1 MSTVIPAT
9 PTEPTEM
16 QPLPTAEP
24 CILVIFG
31 GSGDLTR
38 RKLLPAVFDL
48 TSMGCCK
55 RGFDI
60 IGVGLPAMTDDEFR
74 ASMRQSVEMSNSART
89 FSEPNWQS
97 FAGKLNYISGD
108 LDAPATYTE
117 LAARLERMRAAGGS
131 GNHLF
136 YLSVPASIAPKVIA
150 GLGAAGLNHNDNG
163 WSRIVV
169 EKPFGRDLETARILN
184 KTVLGVFEESSVY
197 RIDHYLGKETVQNIL
212 MFRFGNSL
220 FEPLWNRNF
229 IDYIEIT
236 AAEPLG
242 IENRAKFYEETGALR
257 DMVANH
263 LLQLLSLTAMEPPFS
278 LEADAVR
285 EQKVQVLKA
294 IRPMTVE
301 EVAQRTVRGQ
311 YGPGVLEGSMVRGYR
326 QEPGVAE
333 DSLAETFVALE
344 LHVDNWRWSGVP
356 FFVRTGKRLAAQ
368 MTEIRV
374 HFKPT
379 PEALFIGTQNTSSQ
393 NHQPEPNIIRI
404 RIQPDEGIAISFG
417 AKRPGIGMIGITVKA
432 DFNYR
437 DAFGMNTPVAYETLL
452 LDVMMGDAT
461 LFTRGDEVEAEWRIV
476 TPIEQAWAQLPKPQF
491 PNYAAG
497 SEGPELANAL
507 LSGGRHWN
515 ALRSLPR

>member
-9 PTEPTEM
+9 PTSPTEV
-16 QPLPTAEP
+16 QPLPVAEP
-24 CILVIFG
+24 CILIIFG

-48 TSMGCCK
+48 TSAGSLA

-60 IGVGLPAMTDDEFR
+60 VGVGLPAMQDDEFR
-74 ASMRQSVEMSNSART
+74 ASMRQSVEISNEART
-89 FSEPNWQS
+89 FNEENWRT
-97 FAGKLNYISGD
+97 FAGKLNYLSGD
-108 LDAPATYTE
+108 LDADDTYTQ
-117 LAARLERMRAAGGS
+117 LAKRLEAMRSAGAS

-150 GLGAAGLNHNDNG
+150 GLGKAGLNHNGNG
-163 WSRIVV
+163 WARVVV
-169 EKPFGRDLETARILN
+169 EKPFGRDLESARSLN
-184 KTVLGVFEESSVY
+184 KAVLSVFEEASVY

-220 FEPLWNRNF
+220 FEPLWNRNY
-229 IDYIEIT
+229 IDYVEIT
-236 AAEPLG
+236 AAEPMG
-242 IENRAKFYEETGALR
+242 VENRAKFYEETGALR

-278 LEADAVR
+278 MEADAVR

-301 EVAQRTVRGQ
+301 EVARRTVRGQ
-311 YGPGVLEGSMVRGYR
+311 YGPGVMEGSMVRGYR

-333 DSLAETFVALE
+333 DSMAETFVALE
-344 LHVDNWRWSGVP
+344 LRVENWRWSGVP
-356 FFVRTGKRLAAQ
+356 FFIRTGKRLAEH
-368 MTEIRV
+368 MTEIQV

-379 PEALFIGTQNTSSQ
+379 PEALFGDHQQ
-393 NHQPEPNIIRI
+393 RQPEPNVITI

-417 AKRPGIGMIGITVKA
+417 AKQPGLGMNGITVKA
-432 DFNYR
+432 DFSYR
-437 DAFGMNTPVAYETLL
+437 DAFGMATPVAYETLL

-497 SEGPELANAL
+497 SEGPEIAGAL
-507 LSGGRHWN
+507 MGGGRSWN
-515 ALRSLPR
+515 QLRRSTR

>member
-9 PTEPTEM
+9 PTVRTEA

-24 CILVIFG
+24 CILIIFG

-48 TSMGCCK
+48 TSVGCTE

-60 IGVGLPAMTDDEFR
+60 VGVGLPAMNDDEFR
-74 ASMRQSVEMSNSART
+74 TTMRESVEMSNDART
-89 FSEPNWQS
+89 FSEENWQK
-97 FAGKLNYISGD
+97 FAGKLNYFSGD
-108 LDAPATYTE
+108 LDTPETYAG
-117 LAARLERMRAAGGS
+117 LAKKLEEMRAAGSS

-136 YLSVPASIAPKVIA
+136 YLSVPASIAPKVIQ
-150 GLGAAGLNHNDNG
+150 GLGEAGLNRNENG

-169 EKPFGRDLETARILN
+169 EKPFGRDVETARALN
-184 KTVLGVFEESSVY
+184 KTLLSVFEESSVY

-229 IDYIEIT
+229 IDYVEIT

-242 IENRAKFYEETGALR
+242 VENRSKFYEETGALR

-278 LEADAVR
+278 LDADAVR

-294 IRPMTVE
+294 IRPMTLE
-301 EVAQRTVRGQ
+301 EVARRTVRGQ
-311 YGPGVLEGSMVRGYR
+311 YGPGVLEGNLVRGYR

-333 DSLAETFVALE
+333 DSLSETFVALE
-344 LHVDNWRWSGVP
+344 LRVDNWRWSGVP
-356 FFVRTGKRLAAQ
+356 FYIRTGKRLAAH

-374 HFKPT
+374 HFKAT
-379 PEALFIGTQNTSSQ
+379 PEALFVSGQNR
-393 NHQPEPNIIRI
+393 QPEPNIISI

-417 AKRPGIGMIGITVKA
+417 AKRPGLGMNGITVKA
-432 DFNYR
+432 DFSYR

-476 TPIEQAWAQLPKPQF
+476 TPIEQAWTQLPKPQF

-497 SEGPELANAL
+497 SEGPEIANAL
-507 LSGGRHWN
+507 MWGDRRWN
-515 ALRSLPR
+515 TLRKLPR

>member
-1 MSTVIPAT
+1 
-9 PTEPTEM
+9 M
-16 QPLPTAEP
+16 QPLPVAEP
-24 CILVIFG
+24 CVLIIFG

-48 TSMGCCK
+48 TSMGCTS

-60 IGVGLPAMTDDEFR
+60 VGVGLPAMNDDEFR
-74 ASMRQSVEMSNSART
+74 ASMRQSVEMSNDART
-89 FSEPNWQS
+89 FSEENWQKFS
-97 FAGKLNYISGD
+97 GKLSYISGD
-108 LDAPATYTE
+108 LDATETYTG
-117 LAARLERMRAAGGS
+117 LAKRLEEMRAAGSS

-150 GLGAAGLNHNDNG
+150 GLGAAGLNHNENG

-169 EKPFGRDLETARILN
+169 EKPFGRDLETARTLN
-184 KTVLGVFEESSVY
+184 KTVLSVFEESAVY

-229 IDYIEIT
+229 IDYVEIT

-242 IENRAKFYEETGALR
+242 VENRSKFYEETGALR

-278 LEADAVR
+278 LDADAVR

-301 EVAQRTVRGQ
+301 EVARRTVRGQ
-311 YGPGVLEGSMVRGYR
+311 YGPGVLEGNLVRGYR
-326 QEPGVAE
+326 HEPGVAE
-333 DSLAETFVALE
+333 DSMTETFVALE
-344 LHVDNWRWSGVP
+344 LRVDNWRWSGVP
-356 FFVRTGKRLAAQ
+356 FYIRTGKRLASHT
-368 MTEIRV
+368 TEIRI
-374 HFKPT
+374 HFKAT
-379 PEALFIGTQNTSSQ
+379 PEALFGSPQNR
-393 NHQPEPNIIRI
+393 QPEPNIISI

-417 AKRPGIGMIGITVKA
+417 AKRPGLGMNGITVKA
-432 DFNYR
+432 DFSYR

-476 TPIEQAWAQLPKPQF
+476 TPIEQAWAQLPKPEF

-497 SEGPELANAL
+497 SEGPEIANAL
-507 LSGGRHWN
+507 MWGDRRWN
-515 ALRSLPR
+515 KLRTLQR

>member
-1 MSTVIPAT
+1 V
-9 PTEPTEM
+9 
-16 QPLPTAEP
+16 QPLPMGEP
-24 CILVIFG
+24 CVLIIFG

-48 TSMGCCK
+48 TSMGCTD

-60 IGVGLPAMTDDEFR
+60 VGVGLPTMNDEEFR
-74 ASMRQSVEMSNSART
+74 ASMRQSVEMSNDART
-89 FSEPNWQS
+89 FSEANWQKFS
-97 FAGKLNYISGD
+97 GKLNYLSGD
-108 LDAPATYTE
+108 LDLPGTYVE
-117 LAARLERMRAAGGS
+117 LAKRLESMRAAGSS

-136 YLSVPASIAPKVIA
+136 YLSVPASIAPKVIG
-150 GLGAAGLNHNDNG
+150 GLGEAGLNHNENG

-169 EKPFGRDLETARILN
+169 EKPFGRDLETARALN
-184 KTVLGVFEESSVY
+184 KTVLSVFEESSVY

-242 IENRAKFYEETGALR
+242 VENRTKFYEETGALR

-278 LEADAVR
+278 LDADAVR

-294 IRPMTVE
+294 IRPMTLE
-301 EVAQRTVRGQ
+301 EVTRRTVRGQ
-311 YGPGVLEGSMVRGYR
+311 YGPGVLEGNLVRGYR

-333 DSLAETFVALE
+333 DSQSETFVALE
-344 LHVDNWRWSGVP
+344 FRVDNWRWSGVP
-356 FFVRTGKRLAAQ
+356 FYVRTGKRLAEHV
-368 MTEIRV
+368 TEIRV
-374 HFKPT
+374 HFMPT
-379 PEALFIGTQNTSSQ
+379 PEALFASPQNR
-393 NHQPEPNIIRI
+393 QPEPNIITI
-404 RIQPDEGIAISFG
+404 RIQPDEGIAIAFG
-417 AKRPGIGMIGITVKA
+417 AKRPGLGMNGITVKA
-432 DFNYR
+432 NFSYR

-461 LFTRGDEVEAEWRIV
+461 LFTRGDEVEAEWRII

-497 SEGPELANAL
+497 SEGPEIANAL
-507 LSGGRHWN
+507 MWGSRRWN
-515 ALRSLPR
+515 TLRKDRR

>member
-9 PTEPTEM
+9 TTAHFEA

-24 CILVIFG
+24 CILIIYG

-48 TSMGCCK
+48 SSVGCLE

-60 IGVGLPAMTDDEFR
+60 VGVGLPAMNDDEFKT
-74 ASMRQSVEMSNSART
+74 AMRQSVEMSNDART
-89 FSEPNWQS
+89 FNEENWRK

-108 LDAPATYTE
+108 LDVPETYSG
-117 LAARLERMRAAGGS
+117 LAKKLEEMRAAGAS

-136 YLSVPASIAPKVIA
+136 YLSVPASVAPKVIL
-150 GLGAAGLNHNDNG
+150 GLGGAGLNHNENG

-169 EKPFGRDLETARILN
+169 EKPFGRDLESAQSLN
-184 KTVLGVFEESSVY
+184 KTVLSVFEEGSVY

-229 IDYIEIT
+229 VDYVEIT

-242 IENRAKFYEETGALR
+242 VENRARFYEETGALR

-263 LLQLLSLTAMEPPFS
+263 LLQLLALTAMEPPFS
-278 LEADAVR
+278 LEANAVR

-294 IRPMTVE
+294 VRPMTVE
-301 EVAQRTVRGQ
+301 EVARRTVRGQ
-311 YGPGVLEGSMVRGYR
+311 YGPGVLEGSLVRGYR
-326 QEPGVAE
+326 QEPGVAAS
-333 DSLAETFVALE
+333 SLTETFVALE
-344 LHVDNWRWSGVP
+344 LRVDNWRWSGVP
-356 FFVRTGKRLAAQ
+356 FYIRTGKRLAAH

-374 HFKPT
+374 HFKAT
-379 PEALFIGTQNTSSQ
+379 PEALFVAGQNR
-393 NHQPEPNIIRI
+393 QPEPNIISI
-404 RIQPDEGIAISFG
+404 RIQPDEGICIAFG
-417 AKRPGIGMIGITVKA
+417 AKRPGLGMNGITVKA
-432 DFNYR
+432 DFSYR
-437 DAFGMNTPVAYETLL
+437 ESFGMNTPVAYETLL

-476 TPIEQAWAQLPKPQF
+476 TPIEQAWTQLPKPQF

-497 SEGPELANAL
+497 SDGPEIADAL
-507 LSGGRHWN
+507 MWGERRWN
-515 ALRSLPR
+515 NINKSPR

>member
-9 PTEPTEM
+9 PTARTEA

-24 CILVIFG
+24 SILIIFG

-48 TSMGCCK
+48 TSVGCTEK
-55 RGFDI
+55 GFDI
-60 IGVGLPAMTDDEFR
+60 VGVGLPAMSDDEFK
-74 ASMRQSVEMSNSART
+74 ATMRQSVEMSNDART
-89 FSEPNWQS
+89 FSEENWKK
-97 FAGKLNYISGD
+97 FAGKLTYLSGD
-108 LDAPATYTE
+108 LDAPETYTA
-117 LAARLERMRAAGGS
+117 LARKLEEMRAAGAS

-136 YLSVPASIAPKVIA
+136 YLSVPASIAPKVIQ
-150 GLGAAGLNHNDNG
+150 GLGGAGLNHNDNG
-163 WSRIVV
+163 WSRVVV
-169 EKPFGRDLETARILN
+169 EKPFGRDLESARSLN
-184 KTVLGVFEESSVY
+184 KTVLSVFEESSVY

-229 IDYIEIT
+229 IDYVEIT

-242 IENRAKFYEETGALR
+242 VENRAKFYEETGALR

-278 LEADAVR
+278 LDADAVR

-294 IRPMTVE
+294 IRPMTLE
-301 EVAQRTVRGQ
+301 EVTRRTVRGQ
-311 YGPGVLEGSMVRGYR
+311 YGPGVLEGNLVRGYR
-326 QEPGVAE
+326 QEPGVAQ
-333 DSLAETFVALE
+333 DSLMETFVALE
-344 LHVDNWRWSGVP
+344 LRVDNWRWSGVP
-356 FFVRTGKRLAAQ
+356 FYIRTGKRLAAQ

-374 HFKPT
+374 HFKAT
-379 PEALFIGTQNTSSQ
+379 PEALFVAGQNR
-393 NHQPEPNIIRI
+393 QPEPNIISL
-404 RIQPDEGIAISFG
+404 RIQPDEGIAIAFG
-417 AKRPGIGMIGITVKA
+417 AKRPGLGMNGITVEA

-437 DAFGMNTPVAYETLL
+437 TAFGMNTPVAYETLL

-476 TPIEQAWAQLPKPQF
+476 TPIEEAWTQLPKPQF

-497 SEGPELANAL
+497 SEGPEIANAL
-507 LSGGRHWN
+507 MSGDRSWN
-515 ALRSLPR
+515 RLCRPQR

>member
-9 PTEPTEM
+9 PTAHYEV

-24 CILVIFG
+24 CVLIIFG

-48 TSMGCCK
+48 TSMGNTS

-60 IGVGLPAMTDDEFR
+60 VGVGLPAMSDDEFR
-74 ASMRQSVEMSNSART
+74 TSMRQSVEMSNDART
-89 FSEPNWQS
+89 FSEDNWQK
-97 FAGKLNYISGD
+97 FASKLTYISGD
-108 LDAPATYTE
+108 LDSDETYNA
-117 LAARLERMRAAGGS
+117 LAARLEQMRAAGAS

-136 YLSVPASIAPKVIA
+136 YLSVPASIAPEVIV
-150 GLGAAGLNHNDNG
+150 GLGKAGLNHNENG
-163 WSRIVV
+163 WARIVV
-169 EKPFGRDLETARILN
+169 EKPFGRDLESARSLN
-184 KTVLGVFEESSVY
+184 KTVLAVFEENSIF

-242 IENRAKFYEETGALR
+242 VENRAKFYEETGALR

-278 LEADAVR
+278 LDADAVR

-301 EVAQRTVRGQ
+301 EVARRTVRGQ
-311 YGPGVLEGSMVRGYR
+311 YGPGVLEGNLVRGYR
-326 QEPGVAE
+326 QEPGVAP

-356 FFVRTGKRLAAQ
+356 FCIRTGKRLAAQ
-368 MTEIRV
+368 VTEIRV
-374 HFKPT
+374 HFKAT
-379 PEALFIGTQNTSSQ
+379 PEALFMSGQNR
-393 NHQPEPNIIRI
+393 QPEPNIISI
-404 RIQPDEGIAISFG
+404 RIQPDEGISIAFG
-417 AKRPGIGMIGITVKA
+417 AKRPGIGMNGITVKA

-437 DAFGMNTPVAYETLL
+437 EAFGMNTPVAYETLL
-452 LDVMMGDAT
+452 LDVMMGDTT

-476 TPIEQAWAQLPKPQF
+476 TPIEQAWTQLPKPQF

-497 SEGPELANAL
+497 SEGPEIANAL
-507 LSGGRHWN
+507 MWGDRHWN
-515 ALRSLPR
+515 ALRNQKR

>member
-1 MSTVIPAT
+1 MSTVISAT
-9 PTEPTEM
+9 SATRTEV

-24 CILVIFG
+24 CMLIIFG

-38 RKLLPAVFDL
+38 RKLLPAIFDL
-48 TSMGCCK
+48 TSMGCTEHC
-55 RGFDI
+55 FDI
-60 IGVGLPAMTDDEFR
+60 VGVGLPAMSDDEFR
-74 ASMRQSVEMSNSART
+74 ATMRQSVEMSNDART
-89 FSEPNWQS
+89 FSEANWQKFS
-97 FAGKLNYISGD
+97 SKLSYLSGD
-108 LDAPATYTE
+108 LDAVETYAE
-117 LAARLERMRAAGGS
+117 LAKKLESMRAGGAS

-150 GLGAAGLNHNDNG
+150 GLGEAGLNHNENG

-169 EKPFGRDLETARILN
+169 EKPFGRDLETARTLN
-184 KTVLGVFEESSVY
+184 KTVLGVFEEGSVY

-242 IENRAKFYEETGALR
+242 VENRAKFYEETGALR

-278 LEADAVR
+278 LDADAVR
-285 EQKVQVLKA
+285 EQKLQVLKA
-294 IRPMTVE
+294 IRPMTLE
-301 EVAQRTVRGQ
+301 EVTQRTVRGQ
-311 YGPGVLEGSMVRGYR
+311 YGPGVLEGNLVRGYR

-333 DSLAETFVALE
+333 DSLSETYVAVE
-344 LHVDNWRWSGVP
+344 FRVDNWRWSGVP
-356 FFVRTGKRLAAQ
+356 FYVRTGKRLAAQ

-379 PEALFIGTQNTSSQ
+379 PEALFGSPQNR
-393 NHQPEPNIIRI
+393 QPEPNVISI
-404 RIQPDEGIAISFG
+404 RIQPDEGITISFG
-417 AKRPGIGMIGITVKA
+417 AKRPGLGMNGITVKA
-432 DFNYR
+432 DFSYR
-437 DAFGMNTPVAYETLL
+437 DAFGAHTPAAYETLL

-497 SEGPELANAL
+497 SEGPEIANAL
-507 LSGGRHWN
+507 MSGERRWN
-515 ALRSLPR
+515 TLRRVDG

>member
-9 PTEPTEM
+9 PTAPTEV
-16 QPLPTAEP
+16 QPLPIAEP
-24 CILVIFG
+24 CILIIFG

-48 TSMGCCK
+48 TSVGCTT

-60 IGVGLPAMTDDEFR
+60 VGVGLPAMNDEEFR
-74 ASMRQSVEMSNSART
+74 TTIRQSVEMSNDART
-89 FSEPNWQS
+89 FSEENWQK
-97 FAGKLNYISGD
+97 FAGKLNYLSGD
-108 LDAPATYTE
+108 LDSGATYTE
-117 LAARLERMRAAGGS
+117 LARRLEEMRAAGAS

-136 YLSVPASIAPKVIA
+136 YLSVPASIAPKVIT
-150 GLGAAGLNHNDNG
+150 GLGAAGLNHNENG

-169 EKPFGRDLETARILN
+169 EKPFGRDLETARSLN

-197 RIDHYLGKETVQNIL
+197 RIDHYLGKETVQNLL

-229 IDYIEIT
+229 VDYVEIT

-242 IENRAKFYEETGALR
+242 VENRSKFYEETGALR

-278 LEADAVR
+278 LDADAVR

-301 EVAQRTVRGQ
+301 EVARRTVRGQ
-311 YGPGVLEGSMVRGYR
+311 YGPGVLEGNLVRGYR

-333 DSLAETFVALE
+333 DSLTETFVALE

-356 FFVRTGKRLAAQ
+356 FYIRTGKRLAAH

-374 HFKPT
+374 HFQPT
-379 PEALFIGTQNTSSQ
+379 PEALFVSSQ
-393 NHQPEPNIIRI
+393 NRQPEPNIISI

-417 AKRPGIGMIGITVKA
+417 AKRPGIGMNGITVKA
-432 DFNYR
+432 DFSYR

-461 LFTRGDEVEAEWRIV
+461 LFTRGDEVEAEWRII

-497 SEGPELANAL
+497 SEGPEIANAL
-507 LSGGRHWN
+507 MWGTRRWN
-515 ALRSLPR
+515 TLRRALR

>member
-1 MSTVIPAT
+1 MSTVVPAT
-9 PTEPTEM
+9 PTAHTEM
-16 QPLPTAEP
+16 QPLPAAEP
-24 CILVIFG
+24 CMLIIFG

-48 TSMGCCK
+48 TSMGCTE

-60 IGVGLPAMTDDEFR
+60 VGVGLPAMSDDEFR
-74 ASMRQSVEMSNSART
+74 ATMRESVENSNDAHT
-89 FSEPNWQS
+89 FSEENWQK
-97 FAGKLNYISGD
+97 FAGKLNYLSGD
-108 LDAPATYTE
+108 LDSPETYKE
-117 LAARLERMRAAGGS
+117 LKKRLEAMRAAGSS

-136 YLSVPASIAPKVIA
+136 YLSVPASIAPKVIT
-150 GLGAAGLNHNDNG
+150 GLGEAGLNHNENG

-169 EKPFGRDLETARILN
+169 EKPFGRDVETARSLN
-184 KTVLGVFEESSVY
+184 KTLLGVFEESSVY

-229 IDYIEIT
+229 IDYVEIT

-278 LEADAVR
+278 LDADAVR

-294 IRPMTVE
+294 IRPMTLE
-301 EVAQRTVRGQ
+301 EVARRTVRGQ
-311 YGPGVLEGSMVRGYR
+311 YGPGVLDGNLVCGYR

-333 DSLAETFVALE
+333 DSMSETFVALE
-344 LHVDNWRWSGVP
+344 LRVDNWRWSGVP
-356 FFVRTGKRLAAQ
+356 FYIRTGKRLARQ

-379 PEALFIGTQNTSSQ
+379 PEALFISPQNR
-393 NHQPEPNIIRI
+393 QPEPNIIRI

-417 AKRPGIGMIGITVKA
+417 AKRPGLGMNGITVKA
-432 DFNYR
+432 DFSYR
-437 DAFGMNTPVAYETLL
+437 EAFGMNTPVAYETLL

-476 TPIEQAWAQLPKPQF
+476 TPIEQAWAQLPKPKF

-497 SEGPELANAL
+497 SEGPEIASAL
-507 LSGGRHWN
+507 MWGERRWN
-515 ALRSLPR
+515 VLGTPR

>member
-1 MSTVIPAT
+1 MSTVISAT
-9 PTEPTEM
+9 PTARTEA

-24 CILVIFG
+24 SILVIFG

-48 TSMGCCK
+48 TSAGCTDK
-55 RGFDI
+55 GFDI
-60 IGVGLPAMTDDEFR
+60 VGVGLPAMSDDEFKI
-74 ASMRQSVEMSNSART
+74 AMRQSVEMSNDART
-89 FSEPNWQS
+89 FSEENWEK
-97 FAGKLNYISGD
+97 FAGKLTYLSGE
-108 LDAPATYTE
+108 LDAPETYTA
-117 LAARLERMRAAGGS
+117 LAKKLEEMRAAGAS

-136 YLSVPASIAPKVIA
+136 YLSVPASIAPKVIQ
-150 GLGAAGLNHNDNG
+150 GLGAAGLNHNDKG

-169 EKPFGRDLETARILN
+169 EKPFGRDVESARALN
-184 KTVLGVFEESSVY
+184 KTVLSVFEENSVY

-229 IDYIEIT
+229 IDYVEIT

-242 IENRAKFYEETGALR
+242 VENRAKFYEETGALR

-278 LEADAVR
+278 LDADAVR

-301 EVAQRTVRGQ
+301 EVARRTVRGQ
-311 YGPGVLEGSMVRGYR
+311 YGPGVLEGSLVRGYR

-333 DSLAETFVALE
+333 NSLMETFVALE
-344 LHVDNWRWSGVP
+344 LRVDNWRWSGVP
-356 FFVRTGKRLAAQ
+356 FYIRTGKRLATQ

-374 HFKPT
+374 HFKAT
-379 PEALFIGTQNTSSQ
+379 PEALFVAGQNR
-393 NHQPEPNIIRI
+393 QPEPNIISI
-404 RIQPDEGIAISFG
+404 RIQPDEGIAIAFG
-417 AKRPGIGMIGITVKA
+417 AKRPGLGMNGITVEA
-432 DFNYR
+432 DFSYR
-437 DAFGMNTPVAYETLL
+437 TAFGMNNPVAYETLL

-476 TPIEQAWAQLPKPQF
+476 TPIEEAWTQLPKPQF

-497 SEGPELANAL
+497 SEGPEIANAL
-507 LSGGRHWN
+507 MWGDRRWN
-515 ALRSLPR
+515 QLCRPQR

>member
-1 MSTVIPAT
+1 MSTVISAT
-9 PTEPTEM
+9 PTSPTEV
-16 QPLPTAEP
+16 QPLPVAQP

-38 RKLLPAVFDL
+38 RKLLPSVFDL
-48 TSMGCCK
+48 TSTGRLA

-60 IGVGLPAMTDDEFR
+60 VGVGLPAMQDDEFR
-74 ASMRQSVEMSNSART
+74 ASMRQSVEMSNDART
-89 FSEPNWQS
+89 FNEENWKT
-97 FAGKLNYISGD
+97 FAAKLNYLSGD
-108 LDAPATYTE
+108 LDSDDTYTQ
-117 LAARLERMRAAGGS
+117 LAKRLEEMRSRGGS

-150 GLGAAGLNHNDNG
+150 GLGKAGLNQNEHG
-163 WSRIVV
+163 WTRIVV
-169 EKPFGRDLETARILN
+169 EKPFGRDLESARSLN
-184 KTVLGVFEESSVY
+184 KALLSVFEESSVY

-242 IENRAKFYEETGALR
+242 VENRAKFYEETGALR

-278 LEADAVR
+278 MEADAVR

-294 IRPMTVE
+294 VRPMTVE

-311 YGPGVLEGSMVRGYR
+311 YGPGVLEGNMVRGYR
-326 QEPGVAE
+326 QEPSVAE
-333 DSLAETFVALE
+333 DSNSETFVALE
-344 LHVDNWRWSGVP
+344 LRVENWRWSGVP
-356 FFVRTGKRLAAQ
+356 FFIRTGKRLAAH

-379 PEALFIGTQNTSSQ
+379 PEALFG
-393 NHQPEPNIIRI
+393 NHQQRQPEPNVITI
-404 RIQPDEGIAISFG
+404 RIQPDEGIAIAFG
-417 AKRPGIGMIGITVKA
+417 AKQPGLGMNGITVEA
-432 DFNYR
+432 DFSYR
-437 DAFGMNTPVAYETLL
+437 NAFGMATPVAYETLL

-461 LFTRGDEVEAEWRIV
+461 LFTRGDEVEAEWRII
-476 TPIEQAWAQLPKPQF
+476 TPIEQAWAQLPPPQF

-497 SEGPELANAL
+497 SEGPEIACAL
-507 LSGGRHWN
+507 MTGERRWN
-515 ALRSLPR
+515 RLRRSAG

>member
-1 MSTVIPAT
+1 MSTTISAT
-9 PTEPTEM
+9 PTAPSQV
-16 QPLPTAEP
+16 QPLPMAGP
-24 CILVIFG
+24 CILIIFG

-48 TSMGCCK
+48 TSMGCTE

-60 IGVGLPAMTDDEFR
+60 VGVGLPAMSDDEFR
-74 ASMRQSVEMSNSART
+74 ATMRQSVEMSNDART
-89 FSEPNWQS
+89 FSEENWQKFS
-97 FAGKLNYISGD
+97 GKLNYLSGD
-108 LDAPATYTE
+108 LDSAETYTE
-117 LAARLERMRAAGGS
+117 LAKKLEAMRAAGAS

-136 YLSVPASIAPKVIA
+136 YFAVPTSIAPEVIA
-150 GLGAAGLNHNDNG
+150 GLGGAGLNHNENG
-163 WSRIVV
+163 WTRVVV
-169 EKPFGRDLETARILN
+169 EKPFGRDLESARALN
-184 KTVLGVFEESSVY
+184 KTLLGVFEESSIY

-229 IDYIEIT
+229 IDYVEIT

-242 IENRAKFYEETGALR
+242 VENRAKFYEETGALR

-278 LEADAVR
+278 MDADAVR

-294 IRPMTVE
+294 IHPMTLE
-301 EVAQRTVRGQ
+301 EVSRRTVRGQ
-311 YGPGVLEGSMVRGYR
+311 YGPGVLEGNLVRGYR

-333 DSLAETFVALE
+333 DSRTETFVALE
-344 LHVDNWRWSGVP
+344 LRVDNWRWSGVP
-356 FFVRTGKRLAAQ
+356 FYIRTGKRLASH
-368 MTEIRV
+368 MTEICI
-374 HFKPT
+374 HLKPT
-379 PEALFIGTQNTSSQ
+379 PEALFGSS
-393 NHQPEPNIIRI
+393 NRQPEPNVIGI
-404 RIQPDEGIAISFG
+404 RIQPDEGIAISFA
-417 AKRPGIGMIGITVKA
+417 AKQPGIGMNGITCKA
-432 DFNYR
+432 DFSYR

-497 SEGPELANAL
+497 SEGPEITKAL
-507 LSGGRHWN
+507 MWGDRRWST
-515 ALRSLPR
+515 LRRTPR

>member
-9 PTEPTEM
+9 PTAPTEV

-24 CILVIFG
+24 CILIIFG

-48 TSMGCCK
+48 TSVGATE

-60 IGVGLPAMTDDEFR
+60 LGVGLPAMNDEEFR
-74 ASMRQSVEMSNSART
+74 TTIRQAVEISNDART
-89 FSEPNWQS
+89 FSEENWRK
-97 FAGKLNYISGD
+97 FAGKLNYLSGD
-108 LDAPATYTE
+108 LNSDTTYTD
-117 LAARLERMRAAGGS
+117 LAKRLEEMRAAGAS

-136 YLSVPASIAPKVIA
+136 YLSVPASIAPKVIT
-150 GLGAAGLNHNDNG
+150 GLGAAGLNRNENG
-163 WSRIVV
+163 WSRVVV
-169 EKPFGRDLETARILN
+169 EKPFGRDLETARSLN

-229 IDYIEIT
+229 VDYVEIT

-242 IENRAKFYEETGALR
+242 VENRAKFYEETGTLR

-278 LEADAVR
+278 LDADAVR

-301 EVAQRTVRGQ
+301 EVTRRTVRGQ
-311 YGPGVLEGSMVRGYR
+311 YGPGVLEGNLVRGYR

-333 DSLAETFVALE
+333 DSPIETFVALE

-356 FFVRTGKRLAAQ
+356 FYIRTGKRLAAH

-374 HFKPT
+374 HFQPT
-379 PEALFIGTQNTSSQ
+379 PEALFVSSQ
-393 NHQPEPNIIRI
+393 NRQPEPNIISL

-417 AKRPGIGMIGITVKA
+417 AKRPGLGMNGITVKA
-432 DFNYR
+432 DFSYR
-437 DAFGMNTPVAYETLL
+437 AAFGMNTPVAYETLL

-476 TPIEQAWAQLPKPQF
+476 TPIEQAWAQLPRPQF

-497 SEGPELANAL
+497 SEGPEIANAL
-507 LSGGRHWN
+507 MWGSRRWN
-515 ALRSLPR
+515 ALRPNPR

>member
-9 PTEPTEM
+9 PTSHTEV

-24 CILVIFG
+24 CLLIIFG

-48 TSMGCCK
+48 TSMGCTE

-60 IGVGLPAMTDDEFR
+60 IGVGLPAMSDDEFR
-74 ASMRQSVEMSNSART
+74 TSMRQSVEMSNDART
-89 FSEPNWQS
+89 FSEENWQK
-97 FAGKLNYISGD
+97 FASKLSYLSGD
-108 LDAPATYTE
+108 LDSAETYE
-117 LAARLERMRAAGGS
+117 GLAKRLEDMRAAGAS

-136 YLSVPASIAPKVIA
+136 YLSVPASVAPKVITGLGGA
-150 GLGAAGLNHNDNG
+150 GLSHNENG

-169 EKPFGRDLETARILN
+169 EKPFGRDLESARALN
-184 KTVLGVFEESSVY
+184 KTVLSVFEENSVY

-242 IENRAKFYEETGALR
+242 VENRSKFYEETGALR

-278 LEADAVR
+278 LDADAVR

-294 IRPMTVE
+294 IRPMTLE
-301 EVAQRTVRGQ
+301 EVARRTVRGQ
-311 YGPGVLEGSMVRGYR
+311 YGPGVLEGNLVRGYR

-333 DSLAETFVALE
+333 DSLSETFVALE
-344 LHVDNWRWSGVP
+344 LRVDNWRWSGVP
-356 FFVRTGKRLAAQ
+356 FYVRTGKRLAAH

-374 HFKPT
+374 HFKAT
-379 PEALFIGTQNTSSQ
+379 PEALFVSPQNR
-393 NHQPEPNIIRI
+393 QPEPNIISI

-417 AKRPGIGMIGITVKA
+417 AKRPGIGMNGITVKA
-432 DFNYR
+432 DFSYR

-476 TPIEQAWAQLPKPQF
+476 TPIEQAWSQLPKSQF

-497 SEGPELANAL
+497 GEGPEIANAL
-507 LSGGRHWN
+507 MWGERRWN
-515 ALRSLPR
+515 RLRKDPR

>member
-9 PTEPTEM
+9 PTAHIET
-16 QPLPTAEP
+16 QPLPIAEP
-24 CILVIFG
+24 CILIIFG

-48 TSMGCCK
+48 TSVGCTS

-60 IGVGLPAMTDDEFR
+60 IGVGLPAMGDEDFR
-74 ASMRQSVEMSNSART
+74 TMMRQSVEMSNDART
-89 FSEPNWQS
+89 FNEENWS
-97 FAGKLNYISGD
+97 RFSGKLTYLSGD
-108 LDAPATYTE
+108 LGAPETYAG
-117 LAARLERMRAAGGS
+117 LAAKLSEMRAAGAS

-136 YLSVPASIAPKVIA
+136 YLSVPASIAPKVIQ
-150 GLGAAGLNHNDNG
+150 GLGAAGLNHNENG

-169 EKPFGRDLETARILN
+169 EKPFGRDLETARSLN
-184 KTVLGVFEESSVY
+184 KTVLSVFEESSVY

-229 IDYIEIT
+229 IDYVEIT

-242 IENRAKFYEETGALR
+242 VENRATFYEETGALR

-294 IRPMTVE
+294 IRPMTLE
-301 EVAQRTVRGQ
+301 EVTRRTVRGQ
-311 YGPGVLEGSMVRGYR
+311 YGPGVLEGNLVRGYR
-326 QEPGVAE
+326 QEPGVAQ
-333 DSLAETFVALE
+333 DSIAETFVALD
-344 LHVDNWRWSGVP
+344 LRVDNWRWSGVP
-356 FFVRTGKRLAAQ
+356 FCIRTGKRLGAHT
-368 MTEIRV
+368 TEIRV
-374 HFKPT
+374 HFKAT
-379 PEALFIGTQNTSSQ
+379 PEALFVTGQNR
-393 NHQPEPNIIRI
+393 QPEPNIISI
-404 RIQPDEGIAISFG
+404 RIQPDEGIAIAFG
-417 AKRPGIGMIGITVKA
+417 AKRPGIGMNGITVEA
-432 DFNYR
+432 DFSYR
-437 DAFGMNTPVAYETLL
+437 NAFGMNTPVAYETLL

-476 TPIEQAWAQLPKPQF
+476 TPIEEAWAHLPRPQF

-497 SEGPELANAL
+497 SEGPEIANAL
-507 LSGGRHWN
+507 MWGERRWN
-515 ALRSLPR
+515 ALRRTQR